1 MEKKLDRVQIDS
13 IIRDEGGILARQGRG
28 FHFCTPFARENLYH
42 LSWSDE
48 YICDDTY
55 RVDRDYLNCF
65 LLMNLVSGKMT
76 LQAEGKQWTL
86 GDSELVLL
94 DLKKPHI
101 YQADTKIQVQQY
113 MLNGGALPAYYKH
126 LTEKDGP
133 VFRKDSRLQF
143 LLSSLKKES
152 LAPMPDDHV
161 ISMLITNILCSLSG
175 SMRGRERDPV
185 RQAQYYIND
194 HYREELTLED
204 IADAVSLSKYYFSRM
219 FEKEVGTTPWEFLIQ
234 TRLRN
239 AMQMLTHTSASVDE
253 IAEFCGFATT
263 NHFIRSFKSHTNFTP
278 GAFRKHFNDVPM
290 GYMVDNHS

>member
-1 MEKKLDRVQIDS
+1 MDKKLDRVQIDS
-13 IIRDEGGILARQGRG
+13 IITNEDGILARQGRG

-48 YICDDTY
+48 YICDSTY
-55 RVDRDYLNCF
+55 KVDREYLNCF

-76 LQAEGKQWTL
+76 LQTEGAGWTV
-86 GDSELVLL
+86 GDSDLVLL
-94 DLKKPHI
+94 DLKKPHV
-101 YQADTKIQVQQY
+101 YQAETRIQVQQY
-113 MLNGGALPAYYKH
+113 MLNGSVLPAYYRL
-126 LTEKDGP
+126 LTEKGGP
-133 VFRKDSRLQF
+133 VFKKDSRLQF

-152 LAPMPDDHV
+152 MAPMPDDHV
-161 ISMLITNILCSLSG
+161 ISMLITNILCALSG

-194 HYREELTLED
+194 HYREEITLDD
-204 IADAVSLSKYYFSRM
+204 IAASVSLSKYYFSRM

-239 AMQMLTHTSASVDE
+239 AMQMLTHSSASVDE
-253 IAEFCGFATT
+253 IAELCGFATT
-263 NHFIRSFKSHTNFTP
+263 NHFIRTFKAHTFFTP

-290 GYMVDNHS
+290 GYMADSIT